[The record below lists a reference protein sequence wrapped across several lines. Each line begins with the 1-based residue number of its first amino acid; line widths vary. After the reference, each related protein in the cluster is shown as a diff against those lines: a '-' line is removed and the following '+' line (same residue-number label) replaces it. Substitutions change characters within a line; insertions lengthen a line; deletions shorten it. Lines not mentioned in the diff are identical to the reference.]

1 MTPKILLLTLATLLT
16 ISGCATRTPIAVAT
30 PQYKVPPNP
39 AELQQREEAA
49 QVKTKAALNDW
60 SKYLADL
67 PTPFGTQT
75 QP

>member
-1 MTPKILLLTLATLLT
+1 MTHKLPLLTLAALLT
-16 ISGCATRTPIAVAT
+16 ISGCATQTPIAVAT

-49 QVKTKAALNDW
+49 QVKAKAALNDW
-60 SKYLADL
+60 NKYLADL
-67 PTPFGTQT
+67 PTPSGTQT

>member
-1 MTPKILLLTLATLLT
+1 MTPRTLSLI
-16 ISGCATRTPIAVAT
+16 ISAIVTCNGCATQTPIAVST

-67 PTPFGTQT
+67 PTPSGTQT

>member
-1 MTPKILLLTLATLLT
+1 MTRKILPLILSTLATL
-16 ISGCATRTPIAVAT
+16 SGCATQTPIAVAT

-60 SKYLADL
+60 NKYLADL
-67 PTPFGTQT
+67 PTPSDTPT